1 MIDCSSC
8 KKCSCYQGMK
18 CAKGYDFTKYKE
30 LSVNEY
36 KNQENE
42 KILKV
47 ATKIEAEHYMKW
59 TRLEEIICF
68 SKDMDYKKIGIAMCI
83 GLIEEANTLLKILT
97 KNFAVTTICCKSCG
111 FEKKKYELP
120 NVRPDRLEVTCNPI
134 AQAQIL
140 NDEKTDLNIIVGL
153 CVGHDILF
161 TKYSKAPVIT
171 FIAKDRVLG
180 HNTAASI
187 YSSYYKRKLL

>member
-1 MIDCSSC
+1 
-8 KKCSCYQGMK
+8 
-18 CAKGYDFTKYKE
+18 
-30 LSVNEY
+30 
-36 KNQENE
+36 
-42 KILKV
+42 
-47 ATKIEAEHYMKW
+47 
-59 TRLEEIICF
+59 
-68 SKDMDYKKIGIAMCI
+68 MDYKKIGIAMCI